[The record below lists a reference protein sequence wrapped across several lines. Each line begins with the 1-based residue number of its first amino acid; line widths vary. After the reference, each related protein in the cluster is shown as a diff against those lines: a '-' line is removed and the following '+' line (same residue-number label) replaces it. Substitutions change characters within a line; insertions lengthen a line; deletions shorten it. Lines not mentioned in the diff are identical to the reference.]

1 MKRFTAALALVVAAC
16 AAALSATPALA
27 AGGPAL
33 GQPCT
38 KAGQMTGLGPG
49 KSAVCARSKGKLV
62 WTQLKDQ
69 GKPQPGQQ
77 APKGKAPGT
86 TTGAAPA
93 GAGASSSSPSCDPA
107 SVRFTA
113 NIMDPASVAFV
124 TPIGGQTGS
133 GGVVAVRSYVS
144 PLRSLAGQRVPIMA
158 PVDMTLTGAA
168 HYKLPQ
174 APASYQP
181 EYSLYFSGPCGLDVK
196 FFHVKALA
204 AKLESVVPAAVSPSS
219 AGNPVSSPLAVK
231 AGEVIGYWI
240 GGGESVAFDFWVDN
254 PRVTNAF
261 ITPERYGRSN
271 YLHAVCPY
279 AFYAEP
285 LRSTWLNKLASQG
298 GTIVPGTPC
307 GTVSQGKLGTAL
319 GQWFLIKDPAQGQT
333 DVISY
338 DGTYMSQAIISL
350 EADRT
355 VRIGGFW
362 SPGYILVG
370 ASDPTWADPS
380 SVTTGKSQCWF
391 DRSSNRSL
399 SVVLDSAT
407 QMRVAVTDGPCPSPV
422 DASAWKTY
430 YR

>member
-1 MKRFTAALALVVAAC
+1 MKRS
-16 AAALSATPALA
+16 AAALALA
-27 AGGPAL
+27 AGGPAV
-33 GQPCT
+33 GQPCP
-38 KAGQMTGLGPG
+38 KQGMMTGLGPG
-49 KSAVCARSKGKLV
+49 KSAICARVKGKLV
-62 WTQLKDQ
+62 WTQLKGQ
-69 GKPQPGQQ
+69 GKPQDGGKQ
-77 APKGKAPGT
+77 APKGKGPGT

-93 GAGASSSSPSCDPA
+93 AGGSSSCDPA
-107 SVRFTA
+107 TVKFTA

-158 PVDMTLTGAA
+158 PVDMPLTGAA

-174 APASYQP
+174 AAASYQP
-181 EYSLYFSGPCGLDVK
+181 EYSLYFDAPCGLAVK

-204 AKLESVVPAAVSPSS
+204 AKLEAVVPAAGAPSS

-240 GGGESVAFDFWVDN
+240 GGAESVAFDFWVDN

-261 ITPERYGRSN
+261 ITPERYSRSN
-271 YLHAVCPY
+271 YLKAVCPY
-279 AFYAEP
+279 AFYVEP
-285 LRSTWLNKLASQG
+285 LRSTWLGKLASQG

-307 GTVSQGKLGTAL
+307 GTVTQGKLGTAL

-333 DVISY
+333 DVITY
-338 DGTYMSQAIISL
+338 DGTYMSQGIIGL
-350 EADRT
+350 EADQT

-362 SPGYILVG
+362 SPGYVLIG
-370 ASDPTWADPS
+370 KNDPSWADPS
-380 SVTTGKSQCWF
+380 TVTTGKSQCWF
-391 DRSSNRSL
+391 DRDGNRSV

-407 QMRVAVTDGPCPSPV
+407 QMRVAVLDGPCPSSV
-422 DASAWKTY
+422 AASAWKTY
-430 YR
+430 HR

>member
-1 MKRFTAALALVVAAC
+1 MQRTRPALAL
-16 AAALSATPALA
+16 AAALGTAVVVAVSAVPALA
-27 AGGPAL
+27 AGGPGL
-33 GQPCT
+33 GQPCP
-38 KAGQMTGLGPG
+38 KQGMMTGLGPG
-49 KSAVCARSKGKLV
+49 KSAVCARTKGKLV
-62 WTQLKDQ
+62 WTQLKGQ
-69 GKPQPGQQ
+69 G
-77 APKGKAPGT
+77 PKGKAPAA

-93 GAGASSSSPSCDPA
+93 AGGSSASSSCDPA
-107 SVRFTA
+107 GVKFTA
-113 NIMDPASVAFV
+113 SIMDPASVASV

-181 EYSLYFSGPCGLDVK
+181 EYSLYFTAPCSLEVK

-204 AKLESVVPAAVSPSS
+204 DRLAAAVPAAVAPSS
-219 AGNPVSSPLAVK
+219 AGNPVPSPVAVK

-240 GGGESVAFDFWVDN
+240 GGNESVAFDFWVDN

-261 ITPERYGRSN
+261 ITPARYGRSN

-285 LRSTWLNKLASQG
+285 LRSTWLGKLASQG
-298 GTIVPGTPC
+298 GTVVAGTPC

-333 DVISY
+333 DVITY
-338 DGTYMSQAIISL
+338 DGSYMSQGVISF
-350 EADRT
+350 EADKT

-362 SPGYILVG
+362 SPGYVIIG
-370 ASDPTWADPS
+370 TDDPSWADPS
-380 SVTTGKSQCWF
+380 SITTGSSHCWF
-391 DRSSNRSL
+391 DRSGNRSV

-407 QMRVAVTDGPCPSPV
+407 QMRVAVADGPCPASVAP
-422 DASAWKTY
+422 SAWKTY